1 MIILA
6 MFMFTT
12 FRLLYLQDQLG
23 LPNRRAVTVMATG
36 VLVYT
41 LVLMVAGQLAGWLSD
56 RLQRRKAFVSL
67 SAVDA
72 APGEAGER

>member
-36 VLVYT
+36 VLVYP
-41 LVLMVAGQLAGWLSD
+41 LVLIVAGQWAGWLSD